1 MGRDIDT
8 SSLDGRARYSK
19 AVLPYLR
26 KLPQGVYR
34 ELMFRDLAERTGLDL
49 NSLKQL
55 EAPEPPPSAPPAPAH
70 YEGPGEGPPD
80 STLPDEYFTHG
91 AEVNPEQ
98 GIEEGPKQRR
108 PLRSLGVEYANIAQG
123 AIALLLHKPTIARQ
137 VEREAL
143 DGIEG
148 EDVAL
153 LREVLQLLHLRPES
167 NTAMLLGHWYG
178 TEHGDLLNR
187 LAGQE
192 RLIPTEGIEQQFVD
206 TVAVLAQLPQRS
218 KIEAQVDKLKRADY
232 AQMSQSDKQQLRE
245 LLQQKAQLDA
255 ARKPGR
261 SK

>member
-1 MGRDIDT
+1 
-8 SSLDGRARYSK
+8 
-19 AVLPYLR
+19 
-26 KLPQGVYR
+26 
-34 ELMFRDLAERTGLDL
+34 
-49 NSLKQL
+49 
-55 EAPEPPPSAPPAPAH
+55 
-70 YEGPGEGPPD
+70 
-80 STLPDEYFTHG
+80 
-91 AEVNPEQ
+91 
-98 GIEEGPKQRR
+98 
-108 PLRSLGVEYANIAQG
+108 
-123 AIALLLHKPTIARQ
+123 
-137 VEREAL
+137 
-143 DGIEG
+143 
-148 EDVAL
+148 
-153 LREVLQLLHLRPES
+153 
-167 NTAMLLGHWYG
+167 MLLGHWYG